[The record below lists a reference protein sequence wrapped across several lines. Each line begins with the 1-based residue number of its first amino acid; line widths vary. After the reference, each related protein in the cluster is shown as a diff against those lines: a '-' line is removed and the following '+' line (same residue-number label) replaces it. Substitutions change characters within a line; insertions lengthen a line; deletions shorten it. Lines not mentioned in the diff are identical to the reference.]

1 MNFTDQITARESL
14 VIKICHGHKSKNLDH
29 EIIELFRHL
38 NLISKIHIYDLLAAA
53 LAFAHGRVHERG
65 FVTGRGGTGKTA
77 VCCRQTDLC

>member
-14 VIKICHGHKSKNLDH
+14 VIKICHGHKSKNSDH
-29 EIIELFRHL
+29 EIIELFRPL
-38 NLISKIHIYDLLAAA
+38 NLISKNPYDLLAAE
-53 LAFAHGRVHERG
+53 LVFAHNRVHERG